1 MINKILLS
9 IKMQFRVP
17 ISVFFSLIFPIIMML
32 VIIMSYGNFNIGNG
46 RHFIDKYFLISTSIG
61 LLPIAFISFPIWL
74 SESIENDTLKRLK
87 YFDVNISSL
96 IISNIISYC
105 FLAIFSVVLNIIIGK
120 VFFSLIL
127 PSTQYFITFFL
138 QIFYNII
145 ALLMVGTFLALLIK
159 KSKILLPFGMILLF
173 LTYMIIGVFVQ
184 YGELPNV
191 LKEIGNWIPIKYATN
206 DFYSIWTNEYMWDL
220 SFLKINS
227 LYILV
232 TGALSLFIYKF
243 KK

>member
-1 MINKILLS
+1 
-9 IKMQFRVP
+9 
-17 ISVFFSLIFPIIMML
+17 
-32 VIIMSYGNFNIGNG
+32 
-46 RHFIDKYFLISTSIG
+46 
-61 LLPIAFISFPIWL
+61 
-74 SESIENDTLKRLK
+74 
-87 YFDVNISSL
+87 

-173 LTYMIIGVFVQ
+173 LTYMIIVVFVH
-184 YGELPNV
+184 YGDLPII
-191 LKEIGNWIPIKYATN
+191 LEEIVKLIEIKYDTN
-206 DFYSIWTNEYMWDL
+206 EFYSMWKNEYMWDL
-220 SFLKINS
+220 SFLKIYS
-227 LYILV
+227 MYILV
-232 TGALSLFIYKF
+232 TDALSLFIYKF